1 MRIRFDDIPEEGL
14 KLNFSGDQDTLSHAL
29 ESIPPTEGLDI
40 SPRVE
45 GQLQILVSGKDYF
58 LLGTI
63 IGVMRVQ
70 CSRCLA
76 DFSVQK
82 QIDVNMVIRRGAEKL
97 SEKESDEP
105 EKDLVYIEGPE
116 IELAEII
123 LQELLLEVPMKP
135 LCKEDCPGLCSKCG
149 ALIGSAECACPQET
163 PVDQRWAAIAR
174 LKKGLA
180 P

>member
-1 MRIRFDDIPEEGL
+1 MKIRFEDIPEEGL
-14 KLNFSGDQDTLSHAL
+14 ILNLSGQEDTLCHAL

-45 GQLQILVSGKDYF
+45 GHVQILVSGEDYF

-63 IGVMRVQ
+63 NGVMRLQ

-76 DFSVQK
+76 DFSMQK
-82 QIDVNMVIRRGAEKL
+82 RIDLNVVVRRRAEKL

-105 EKDLVYIEGPE
+105 EEDLIYIDGPE
-116 IELAEII
+116 IDLADII
-123 LQELLLEVPMKP
+123 VQELLLEAPMKP
-135 LCKEDCPGLCSKCG
+135 LCREDCPGLCSRCG
-149 ALIGSAECACPQET
+149 ALKGSAECICPQET
-163 PVDQRWAAIAR
+163 SADPRWDVIAR

>member
-14 KLNFSGDQDTLSHAL
+14 KLSFSGEVDTLSHAL
-29 ESIPPTEGLDI
+29 ESIPPAEGVDI
-40 SPRVE
+40 SPRVAGE
-45 GQLQILVSGKDYF
+45 LQILVSGEDYF

-63 IGVMRVQ
+63 TAVMQLQ

-82 QIDVNMVIRRGAEKL
+82 HIDLNMVVRRGTEKR
-97 SEKESDEP
+97 SEKEIEES
-105 EKDLVYIEGPE
+105 EKDLIYIDGPE

-135 LCKEDCPGLCSKCG
+135 LCREDCPGLCSKCG
-149 ALIGSAECACPQET
+149 ALKGSAECKCPEEA
-163 PVDQRWAAIAR
+163 PADERWAAIAR

>member
-1 MRIRFDDIPEEGL
+1 MKIRFEDIPEDGL
-14 KLNFSGDQDTLSHAL
+14 MFNLSGEKDTLSHAL
-29 ESIPPTEGLDI
+29 ESMPPTEGLDI

-45 GQLQILVSGKDYF
+45 GHVQILVNGEDYF

-63 IGVMRVQ
+63 NGVMRLQ

-76 DFSVQK
+76 DFSMEK
-82 QIDVNMVIRRGAEKL
+82 RIDLNVVIRRRAEKL

-105 EKDLVYIEGPE
+105 EEDLIYIDGPE
-116 IELAEII
+116 IELADII
-123 LQELLLEVPMKP
+123 LQELLLEAPMKP
-135 LCKEDCPGLCSKCG
+135 LCREDCPGLCSRCG
-149 ALIGSAECACPQET
+149 APKGSVDCACPQET
-163 PVDQRWAAIAR
+163 PADSRWAAIER